1 MSRLWRDRILIALAP
16 AALAITRVS
25 RGRRPAAAGHRTVEC
40 DPAAGPE
47 PWRGVVAALPPLA
60 QSLKDE
66 RADVTVVLSNHFVRY
81 ALVPRDPG
89 LDTDEEELAFAR
101 FWFAKIH
108 GERSKGWQ
116 VLLDRRGGG
125 SARVAGA
132 VDDALLQAVRGCFK
146 AGAKARL
153 VSVQPYLMA
162 AFNRW
167 RRQLSAANASLLLV
181 EPDRA
186 CLARLENGR
195 WSAVHSARGS
205 FDGAPEWAGFLE
217 RERHLAAGA
226 VASTEV
232 LVHAPS
238 RAAAESLQADA
249 WRFKPL
255 ADPVVAGL
263 ARRADPYLAMAL
275 CAL

>member
-1 MSRLWRDRILIALAP
+1 MA
-16 AALAITRVS
+16 
-25 RGRRPAAAGHRTVEC
+25 
-40 DPAAGPE
+40 
-47 PWRGVVAALPPLA
+47 PLA
-60 QSLKDE
+60 ESLKEE
-66 RADVTVVLSNHFVRY
+66 RTDITVVLSNHFVRY
-81 ALVPRDPG
+81 VLVPRNPG

-101 FWFAKIH
+101 YCFARIH

-116 VLLDRRGGG
+116 VRLDRGSGG

-132 VDDALLQAVRGCFK
+132 VDAALLQAVQSCFK
-146 AGAKARL
+146 PGAKARL

-167 RRQLSAANASLLLV
+167 RRQLSAASTSLLLV

-186 CLARLENGR
+186 CLARLEKGS

-205 FDGAPEWAGFLE
+205 FDGAAQWVEFLE

-226 VASTEV
+226 VASKEV

-238 RAAAESLQADA
+238 PAAAGSLQADD
-249 WRFKPL
+249 WRFKPV